1 MIIVKYQVQKVL
13 KYKTINSSIVPIV
26 PIVPIFPVTSS
37 NLEQFPHSG
46 IWDFSKTSLNY
57 FLLLQTVFLLNQLKS
72 AYSLETGIFL
82 CCGFVPEG

>member
-46 IWDFSKTSLNY
+46 IWDFSKTS
-57 FLLLQTVFLLNQLKS
+57 
-72 AYSLETGIFL
+72 
-82 CCGFVPEG
+82 